1 MWIHFLNQ
9 ILFFKVEIKFGVLRI
24 TYYISGMKKKIK
36 IDENEKRVV
45 KSYKVKP
52 TVYAVAKMKAEKN
65 KTTVANI
72 LENYLYDFATR

>member
-1 MWIHFLNQ
+1 
-9 ILFFKVEIKFGVLRI
+9 
-24 TYYISGMKKKIK
+24 MKKKIK

-52 TVYAVAKMKAEKN
+52 TVYAIAKMKAEKN